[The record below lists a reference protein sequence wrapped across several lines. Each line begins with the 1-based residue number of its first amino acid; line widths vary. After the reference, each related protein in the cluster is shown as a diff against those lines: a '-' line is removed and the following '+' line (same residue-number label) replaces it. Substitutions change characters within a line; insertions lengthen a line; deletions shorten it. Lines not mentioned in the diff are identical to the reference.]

1 MLRVTERVTG
11 VTELVWSSQTA
22 GRVVVG
28 VVRVTVMLRMDAH
41 VRLRIHQVVMGV
53 VRVMRMVVV
62 MRLQR

>member
-1 MLRVTERVTG
+1 MLRVTEGVTR

-28 VVRVTVMLRMDAH
+28 VMRVTVMLRMDAH

-53 VRVMRMVVV
+53 VRVVRMVVV

>member
-1 MLRVTERVTG
+1 MLRMAEGVTRVT
-11 VTELVWSSQTA
+11 TELVWSSQTA

-28 VVRVTVMLRMDAH
+28 VMRVTVMLRMDAH

-53 VRVMRMVVV
+53 VRVVRVVV